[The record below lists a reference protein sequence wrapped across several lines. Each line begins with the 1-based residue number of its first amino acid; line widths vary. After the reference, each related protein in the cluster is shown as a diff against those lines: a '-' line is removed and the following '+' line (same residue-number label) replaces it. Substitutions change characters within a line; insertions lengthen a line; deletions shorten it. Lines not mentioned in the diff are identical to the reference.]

1 METRT
6 ESKPKRPSK
15 PVASRTLPYGVLKC
29 FRCHQKYDV
38 MDLNLHRVTAACS
51 ICGFPNDL
59 VKAVERAK
67 G

>member
-15 PVASRTLPYGVLKC
+15 PQPDRTLPSGMLKC
-29 FRCHQKYDV
+29 FRCHQKYQV
-38 MDLNLHRVTAACS
+38 VDLNLYRESAQCS

-67 G
+67 

>member
-6 ESKPKRPSK
+6 ESKPKRPNK
-15 PVASRTLPYGVLKC
+15 PMVDRTLAHSTLKC
-29 FRCHQKYDV
+29 FRCHQKADV
-38 MDLNLHRVTAACS
+38 VDLNLYRESAQCS

-67 G
+67 